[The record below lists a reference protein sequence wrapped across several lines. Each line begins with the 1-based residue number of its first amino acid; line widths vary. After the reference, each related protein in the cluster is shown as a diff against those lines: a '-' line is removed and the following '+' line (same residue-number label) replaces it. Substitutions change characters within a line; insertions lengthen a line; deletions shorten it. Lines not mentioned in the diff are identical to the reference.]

1 MFACVMLAVSLLL
14 AGCAG
19 QEPFRV
25 VFHAGFARD
34 EIFRVQ
40 ELTCSAQEM
49 AVYTVNA
56 YNRYADSLGESAA
69 ASEQEMILET
79 GLALASQVKAMR
91 LLADEIGVAQGE
103 DDAEK
108 AAAAAA
114 AYHAMLTEAD
124 LTALHDVTVETI
136 RDMYL
141 DIALADRVYA
151 YTIRNVNPEISDDE
165 ARTITVEQIRITKA
179 QDAGDALTRISE
191 AKARI
196 DAGEDFANVLP
207 AYNEADAERVS
218 FGKGEGDGI
227 PEEAAFSLET
237 GEVSE
242 ILETED
248 AYYLIRCIS
257 SFDREQ
263 TRANK
268 ARIVEQ
274 RRHEAFGTVYDEF
287 IRDLPVLLNEDAW
300 EKFEIPDDTGS
311 ETTAFWSCYN
321 QFFTDS

>member
-1 MFACVMLAVSLLL
+1 MLAACLLF
-14 AGCAG
+14 AGCSG

-34 EIFRVQ
+34 EIFRVEQ
-40 ELTCSAQEM
+40 LSCSVQEM
-49 AVYTVNA
+49 AVYTINA
-56 YNRYADSLGESAA
+56 YNRYADSLGKSAA
-69 ASEQEMILET
+69 ASEQDMILET
-79 GLALASQVKAMR
+79 GLAMASQIKAMR
-91 LLADEIGVAQGE
+91 LLADELGVTQGE

-124 LTALHDVTVETI
+124 LAALHNVTVETI

-151 YTIRNVNPEISDDE
+151 HAIRNVNPEISDDE
-165 ARTITVEQIRITKA
+165 ARTITVEQIRIA
-179 QDAGDALTRISE
+179 RGQDDEGAL
-191 AKARI
+191 ARI
-196 DAGEDFANVLP
+196 REAQARIAAGEDFANVLP
-207 AYNEADAERVS
+207 SYNEADAERVS
-218 FGKGEGDGI
+218 FGKGEGGGI

-237 GEVSE
+237 GEVSD

-268 ARIVEQ
+268 VRIVEQ

-300 EKFEIPDDTGS
+300 EAFEIPAEAGS
-311 ETTAFWSCYN
+311 ETTAFWSCYH
-321 QFFTDS
+321 QFFADS

>member
-1 MFACVMLAVSLLL
+1 MLAVSLLL
-14 AGCAG
+14 AGCSE
-19 QEPFRV
+19 QEAFRV
-25 VFHAGFARD
+25 VFHAGFARG
-34 EIFRVQ
+34 EIFRV
-40 ELTCSAQEM
+40 EKLSCSVQEM

-69 ASEQEMILET
+69 ASEQDTILES
-79 GLALASQVKAMR
+79 GLALASQIKAMR
-91 LLADEIGVAQGE
+91 LLADELGVTQEEG
-103 DDAEK
+103 DAEK

-114 AYHAMLTEAD
+114 AYHSMLTEAD
-124 LTALHDVTVETI
+124 LTALHDVTAETI

-151 YTIRNVNPEISDDE
+151 HTIRNVNPEISDDE
-165 ARTITVEQIRITKA
+165 ARTITVEQIRIA
-179 QDAGDALTRISE
+179 RGQDDENALARIRE

-207 AYNEADAERVS
+207 AYNEADTERVS
-218 FGKGEGDGI
+218 FGKGEGGGI

-237 GEVSE
+237 GEVSD

-300 EKFEIPDDTGS
+300 EAFEIPAGDGS
-311 ETTAFWSCYN
+311 GTTAFWSCYDR
-321 QFFTDS
+321 FFTDS

>member
-1 MFACVMLAVSLLL
+1 M
-14 AGCAG
+14 
-19 QEPFRV
+19 

-34 EIFRVQ
+34 EIFRV
-40 ELTCSAQEM
+40 EHLTCDVREM

-56 YNRYADSLGESAA
+56 YNRYADSLGEDAA
-69 ASEQEMILET
+69 ASEEETILES
-79 GLALASQVKAMR
+79 GLALASQIKAMR
-91 LLADEIGVAQGE
+91 LLAEELGVEAAE

-114 AYHAMLTEAD
+114 AYYATLTEAD
-124 LTALHDVTVETI
+124 LQALHGVTTETI

-141 DIALADRVYA
+141 DIAIADRVYA
-151 YTIRNVNPEISDDE
+151 HTIRNVNPEISDDE
-165 ARTITVEQIRITKA
+165 ARTITVEQIRIAKT
-179 QDAGDALTRISE
+179 QGGEDALARIRE

-207 AYNEADAERVS
+207 SYNEADKERVS
-218 FGKGEGDGI
+218 FGKGEGKGV

-237 GEVSE
+237 GEVSD
-242 ILETED
+242 ILETTD

-268 ARIVEQ
+268 VRIVEQ

-300 EKFEIPDDTGS
+300 EAFEIPDAAGS
-311 ETTAFWSCYN
+311 ETTAFWSCYDR
-321 QFFTDS
+321 FFGDS